1 VRASADG
8 VVIQA
13 GVDGGYGK
21 VVRMRHPN
29 GYTTLYGHLSRIN
42 AKVGQHLT
50 QSTVLGLVG
59 MTGLATGPHLDY
71 RMTKDGVFV
80 NPLKIQSPPAE
91 PIAADEE
98 NAFQVARD
106 QQLALLGPLA
116 AGAAVAEAERSA
128 PRGGVPAASG
138 ASP

>member
-8 VVIQA
+8 VVTQA

-42 AKVGQHLT
+42 VKVGEHLA

-71 RMTKDGVFV
+71 RMTRDGVFV

-98 NAFQVARD
+98 NAFQAARD
-106 QQLALLGPLA
+106 QQLALLAPA
-116 AGAAVAEAERSA
+116 AGGLAVAQTDAGTPRSSV
-128 PRGGVPAASG
+128 RTASG